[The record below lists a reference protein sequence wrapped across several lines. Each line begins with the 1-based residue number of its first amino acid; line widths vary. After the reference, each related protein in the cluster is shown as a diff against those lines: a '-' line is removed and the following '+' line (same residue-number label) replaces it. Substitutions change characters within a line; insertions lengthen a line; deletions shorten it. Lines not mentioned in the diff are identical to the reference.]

1 MGFRRRGG
9 RRTVLLTLTGRFLL
23 PLIGPNLRK
32 EYLGFASSGLGE
44 DYMGARTSSDEGARV
59 MITTG
64 ESSSSSSSVALNNEP
79 SAGENSLRLLPLL
92 VLPPPPPLRPPG
104 GALYRVT
111 RQ

>member
-64 ESSSSSSSVALNNEP
+64 ESSSSSSVALNNEP